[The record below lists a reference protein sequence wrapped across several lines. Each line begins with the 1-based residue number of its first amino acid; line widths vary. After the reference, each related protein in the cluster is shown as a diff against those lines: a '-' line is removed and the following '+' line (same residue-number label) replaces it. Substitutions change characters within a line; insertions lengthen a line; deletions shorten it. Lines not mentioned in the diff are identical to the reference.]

1 MKNISNIKS
10 FRKAG
15 VLVMMLS
22 LFVVI
27 FSCTKDTEFNLGPIL
42 PSSSD
47 GIQNLD
53 EQGIDCGGSNTPAC
67 PSCSD
72 GIQNQDEEG
81 VDCGGP
87 CNNACPEATPRFDA
101 LINAGLPYFHTF
113 ELEDSSLN
121 LGLPAENSVT
131 LDFGIAD
138 PAGSGEIV
146 GRYSRPEG
154 NVADGFS
161 DFKFE
166 TFSSTIDFS
175 SYNKFT
181 LEVFMPSSNDYDT
194 SLVPMVEIILLDST
208 NPMFWETWTVL
219 NAEVDPADFD
229 SWVRVDFN
237 GGDALAATTI
247 YNTIAIR
254 IGGSNHQKSATFYL
268 KDFLPTTSL
277 VLPGTPRADALASS
291 GLPRYFTFEAGDASS
306 GLNLEPRTTNAD
318 GSPYSQGV
326 NIAYGVAD
334 PAGTNDGV
342 ARIIRPENGP
352 FGGFEDLKFQPQ
364 DAVIDFSEYNKFKID
379 VFIPSTN
386 DFSGSLTPTV
396 ELILHD
402 DNPEFFNRWTVI
414 SQTVANLDF
423 DSWVTL
429 EFDGSSA
436 AAAGSGTLLPANTT
450 YTVFTL
456 RVGGSGHGESGEF
469 FVKDFVPFK

>member
-1 MKNISNIKS
+1 MKKIINIKS

-15 VLVMMLS
+15 VLVMTLG
-22 LFVVI
+22 LFI
-27 FSCTKDTEFNLGPIL
+27 GAFSCTEDTDFGLQSIL
-42 PSSSD
+42 PSHND

-53 EQGIDCGGSNTPAC
+53 EDGIDCGGGSGIDC
-67 PSCSD
+67 PSCED
-72 GIQNQDEEG
+72 GIQNQGEEG

-87 CNNACPEATPRFDA
+87 CSNVCPEATPRFDA
-101 LINAGLPYFHTF
+101 LVNAGLPYFHSF
-113 ELEDSSLN
+113 ELEDSSVN
-121 LGLPAENSVT
+121 LELPADNSVI
-131 LDFGIAD
+131 LDFGVPD
-138 PAGSGEIV
+138 PTGLDEIV
-146 GRYSRPEG
+146 GRYTRPEG

-181 LEVFMPSSNDYDT
+181 LDVFMPSDNGYDA

-219 NAEVDPADFD
+219 NAVVDPADFD
-229 SWVRVDFN
+229 SWVTVGFD
-237 GGDALAATTI
+237 GGAALAAATI

-254 IGGSNHQKSATFYL
+254 IGGSNHQIPAIFYL
-268 KDFLPTTSL
+268 RDFLPTTSL
-277 VLPGTPRADALASS
+277 VQPGTPRADALSSS

-318 GSPYSQGV
+318 GSAYSQGV

-334 PAGTNDGV
+334 PAGSINGV
-342 ARIIRPENGP
+342 ARIVRPENGP

-364 DAVIDFSEYNKFKID
+364 EEVIDFSEYHKFKID

-396 ELILHD
+396 DLILHD
-402 DNPEFFNRWTVI
+402 DNPDFFNRWTVI
-414 SQTVANLDF
+414 TETVAEADF
-423 DSWVTL
+423 DKWITL
-429 EFDGSSA
+429 EFDGTNA
-436 AAAGSGTLLPANTT
+436 AAAGSGTLLPSNTS
-450 YTVFTL
+450 YTIFTL